1 MAASSL
7 SGVSE
12 SVVVEATEVA
22 DMAVV
27 VVVDMV
33 VLVVDMAVVVA
44 VAIFMDCLVL
54 DQVVMEYIEV
64 SLLMKITAMTQTRGT
79 LQMKII

>member
-1 MAASSL
+1 MA
-7 SGVSE
+7 
-12 SVVVEATEVA
+12 EATEVV
-22 DMAVV
+22 DM

-33 VLVVDMAVVVA
+33 AG

>member
-1 MAASSL
+1 MVA
-7 SGVSE
+7 
-12 SVVVEATEVA
+12 EATEVA
-22 DMAVV
+22 DMVAVDMAAVV
-27 VVVDMV
+27 A
-33 VLVVDMAVVVA
+33 VDMAVV

>member
-1 MAASSL
+1 MAA
-7 SGVSE
+7 
-12 SVVVEATEVA
+12 VV
-22 DMAVV
+22 
-27 VVVDMV
+27 
-33 VLVVDMAVVVA
+33 VVDMAVVVA

>member
-1 MAASSL
+1 M
-7 SGVSE
+7 SE
-12 SVVVEATEVA
+12 SVVAEATEVA
-22 DMAVV
+22 DM

-33 VLVVDMAVVVA
+33 VLVVDMASVGA